1 MDYTD
6 GNLSDVETALANFNA
21 SLNQLTIS
29 INNFKT
35 NMNNIETSCGGGCT
49 GTFPSYSSA
58 GTDVDTSA
66 VSII

>member
-21 SLNQLTIS
+21 SLNQLTTS
-29 INNFKT
+29 INNFKST
-35 NMNNIETSCGGGCT
+35 MNTIESNCGVNCPGP
-49 GTFPSYSSA
+49 FPSYSSA